1 MPKVLLVDDEPN
13 IRWTMAEFL
22 KRAGYNPLT
31 ATDCESALAI
41 LDRQRVDAA
50 VIDIILPRRS
60 GIELLKELRERDQA
74 VPVIMMTGEPNIAHL
89 PEIVRAGAYDFISKP
104 VTKDALI
111 KAVSRAVEK
120 KQLDDERQRL
130 EQEIKEYAEQLEA
143 RVTERTA
150 ELADAQARLA
160 HQEKIAALGRAAAQ
174 VAHEIKNPLAGLR
187 LYSLHL
193 KNKVAGKLSDAEMSL
208 IDKTIESINRLS
220 DTADQ
225 ILNFARPIS
234 LVPARVELNSTVA
247 SVVQLLEPQIAASQ
261 IEVRLELDEEA
272 GCAVL
277 DEASIH
283 SALMNLMLNAI
294 QSMTEGCVLIVTT
307 ARRGTA
313 LHLTI
318 SDTGRGMTEE
328 QAKNVFEPFYTTR
341 SQGLGLGAPYARKVI
356 EEHHGAI
363 TLQSRA
369 GVGTCIEI
377 ELPTGE

>member
-13 IRWTMAEFL
+13 IRWTMEEFL
-22 KRAGYNPLT
+22 KRAGYEALT
-31 ATDCESALAI
+31 APDFESAVAI
-41 LDRQRVDAA
+41 LDDTRVDAA
-50 VIDIILPRRS
+50 VIDIILPRKS
-60 GIELLKELRERDQA
+60 GIELLKHLREQDTS
-74 VPVIMMTGEPNIAHL
+74 VPVIMITGEPNVAQL

-104 VTKDALI
+104 VTKAALI

-120 KQLDDERQRL
+120 KQLEDERRRL

-143 RVTERTA
+143 RVAERTE
-150 ELADAQARLA
+150 ELARAQAQLA

-193 KNKVAGKLSDAEMSL
+193 KNKVMGKLSESEMSL
-208 IDKTIESINRLS
+208 IDKTIDSINRLS

-234 LVPARVELNSTVA
+234 LVPSRVDLNQTV
-247 SVVQLLEPQIAASQ
+247 SSIIQLLEPQITANR
-261 IEVRLELDEEA
+261 IEVRLELMEGTA
-272 GCAVL
+272 SAML

-283 SALMNLMLNAI
+283 AALMNLMLNAI
-294 QSMTEGCVLIVTT
+294 QSMTEGGTLTVKTE
-307 ARRGTA
+307 RGDGR
-313 LHLTI
+313 LRLTI

-328 QAKNVFEPFYTTR
+328 QVKNVFEPFYTTK

-356 EEHHGAI
+356 EEHHGAVR
-363 TLQSRA
+363 LESRM
-369 GVGTCIEI
+369 GGGTRVEI
-377 ELPTGE
+377 ELPVGE